1 MIGDITSRLTS
12 DTTTMSDTIGL
23 NCNIFLRNLIKS
35 VGVCVFMIVLSWR
48 MTILTFMGLP
58 IVFAVSK
65 LYGNYYKVGLC
76 VPVFSFQI

>member
-1 MIGDITSRLTS
+1 
-12 DTTTMSDTIGL
+12 MSATIGL
-23 NCNIFLRNLIKS
+23 NINVFLRNLIKS

-65 LYGNYYKVGLC
+65 LYGNYYKVGSCGL
-76 VPVFSFQI
+76 VFISSFKFCDKNSNVHYF